1 MAAPAIGKSIRKEKR
16 RWLIFG
22 FYHSAVASNPK
33 QNKIKFVQKTEQEP
47 GGRQRAGGKEE
58 KNACETGGNVL

>member
-33 QNKIKFVQKTEQEP
+33 QNKIKFNRYTY
-47 GGRQRAGGKEE
+47 RSRAGGKEE

>member
-47 GGRQRAGGKEE
+47 GGRQRGKER
-58 KNACETGGNVL
+58 L